1 MQSSRAPGIWG
12 GTFSTPLTKETQLGG
27 QGRVVGVTVLNTC
40 PQLKELLG
48 GLEDVPIM
56 PPFLS
61 VLLVTSA
68 LSLAKIK

>member
-48 GLEDVPIM
+48 GCGRAWKMSPSRQICL
-56 PPFLS
+56 LS
-61 VLLVTSA
+61 CQCFW
-68 LSLAKIK
+68 